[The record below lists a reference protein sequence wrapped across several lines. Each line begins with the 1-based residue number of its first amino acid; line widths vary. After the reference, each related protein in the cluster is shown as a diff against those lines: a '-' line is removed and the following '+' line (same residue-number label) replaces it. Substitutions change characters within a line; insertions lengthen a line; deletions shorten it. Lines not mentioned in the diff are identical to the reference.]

1 MQIVSSILQVI
12 VALVLLDVWLL
23 RFKRSTPYRG
33 GDARTMKEEF
43 AAYGLPAWTMY
54 VVGALKVG
62 AAVCLLVGLWIHSLV
77 LPAAALIALLMI
89 GAIAMHLKIHD
100 PAKKSLP
107 AGVLLLLSLGMCLL
121 QFRR

>member
-1 MQIVSSILQVI
+1 MQIVSSILQVM

-23 RFKRSTPYRG
+23 RFKRSTSYRG
-33 GDARTMKEEF
+33 GDAKTMKEEF